1 MDQDNLTELDI
12 GFKNYAHFMPA
23 LEHFEELFASYLLDD
38 KSALSAYTSLDGTVY
53 VYDVSTD
60 KWARHTD
67 ETIKASSLAS
77 QLIADRVKEIFKDD
91 IEYTITKDDIKV
103 IGAELIAK
111 LDNSETLIISEERRI
126 EACGI
131 LKTFLSSEGFSPKDA
146 IYRNDIL
153 ASLDLESSFDEKDNG
168 HFASII
174 ATAMNFANQI
184 YGKESADF
192 SIYLSNFNLIG
203 RLLDDLQGMKKT
215 AGVPKT
221 MLMAITQHKEYGKYF
236 VSDSIKELTEN
247 VNNGVSS
254 YEELFISVEA
264 LYNIVNEIIPTE

>member
-1 MDQDNLTELDI
+1 
-12 GFKNYAHFMPA
+12 
-23 LEHFEELFASYLLDD
+23 
-38 KSALSAYTSLDGTVY
+38 
-53 VYDVSTD
+53 
-60 KWARHTD
+60 
-67 ETIKASSLAS
+67 
-77 QLIADRVKEIFKDD
+77 
-91 IEYTITKDDIKV
+91 
-103 IGAELIAK
+103 
-111 LDNSETLIISEERRI
+111 
-126 EACGI
+126 
-131 LKTFLSSEGFSPKDA
+131 
-146 IYRNDIL
+146 
-153 ASLDLESSFDEKDNG
+153 
-168 HFASII
+168 
-174 ATAMNFANQI
+174 MNFANQI